1 MIAIIIIIILIAIGI
16 YYYITLPIK
25 VMDNS
30 NSKIVSN
37 MIPPPQ
43 YPTRMG
49 YCDSTMDRCPNIIES
64 SEDGASIK
72 FDENTG
78 SLSAYINNVQ
88 IWNSGGS
95 FNTKESTPPYYWKID
110 NNDGCSYTYD
120 NNNILMKEGVKLSIP
135 RGNGPYKWTTYL
147 MYNPM
152 SVRVHVW
159 DKYNNIV
166 A

>member
-37 MIPPPQ
+37 VIPPPQ

-78 SLSAYINNVQ
+78 LYCSDEDKEYTVLDFRFSGTSLLIIRKAMPSAMAVLPTP
-88 IWNSGGS
+88 GS
-95 FNTKESTPPYYWKID
+95 PIKMGLFLVRLDKI
-110 NNDGCSYTYD
+110 
-120 NNNILMKEGVKLSIP
+120 
-135 RGNGPYKWTTYL
+135 
-147 MYNPM
+147 
-152 SVRVHVW
+152 
-159 DKYNNIV
+159 
-166 A
+166 